1 MASHTHVMGGRA
13 THNFYA
19 TLKRSKAPINPNRD
33 IHGIDVPFRMV
44 IASGSGTGKTNALC
58 ALIHN
63 FGKTWHE
70 IIICAPSVDEPLYD
84 MLDERLN
91 TAKHKGVQFHENSDI
106 PDIMTYAVKQA
117 NGRLKRK
124 DDLQR
129 LIVFDDYMMDK
140 VANRKI
146 AEYYLRGRKLGF
158 SSVYISQNFYQVP
171 RDVRINSQLFIL
183 GKNIQKRDIR
193 NILSIFS
200 IDLPLD
206 KFTEVYNMLTSAP
219 LDTIMLDVISKR
231 LSRNI
236 VDERYDFGTV
246 KQCMNS
252 YNTIVNKNDI
262 NGLPSDCE

>member
-1 MASHTHVMGGRA
+1 MYDKA

-33 IHGIDVPFRMV
+33 KHGIDIPFRLI

-58 ALIHN
+58 SLIHN

-91 TAKHKGVQFHENSDI
+91 TAKHKGVQFHESGDI

-158 SSVYISQNFYQVP
+158 SSIYISQNFYQVP

-183 GKNIQKRDIR
+183 GKNIQRRDVR

-206 KFTEVYNMLTSAP
+206 KFTEVYNMLTSEP

-236 VDERYDFGTV
+236 VDERYEFGTV